1 MASIINNNNNNNKD
15 DESKGEDITNNHAEV
30 VVLDPTI
37 VQEMSEMNIVNDDPS
52 FIDILPSGGAGRNIV
67 YTILSMLD
75 MKSVRSLIY
84 SSFIQLFC
92 KNRNDD
98 TLYQLCKDIQH
109 QFKIQLANE
118 LKIKYEEEFPKTE
131 YGTPTPIVCA
141 CEKGRFED
149 VKLLI
154 TGYNDVNGSNG
165 NNNNMI
171 LKGYVN
177 QEGKNSDG
185 YDRTPLMA
193 AAEEEH
199 FQIVK
204 YLIEQGE
211 ADPNIADSNG
221 YNALHFAAENNK
233 ANIGLIQLLLP
244 HMTLDGINKKGG
256 GYTPLDWAYKY
267 NDSPMKQ
274 KIIDLIR
281 SKGGKANGHDENG
294 RVVGPGNGD
303 LNH

>member
-1 MASIINNNNNNNKD
+1 MASIINNNNTD
-15 DESKGEDITNNHAEV
+15 DESKGEDITNNHADV
-30 VVLDPTI
+30 LVLDPII

-118 LKIKYEEEFPKTE
+118 LKIKYEEEFPR
-131 YGTPTPIVCA
+131 GTPIVCA

-165 NNNNMI
+165 NNNNNMT
-171 LKGYVN
+171 LKEYVN
-177 QEGKNSDG
+177 QEGKNSG
-185 YDRTPLMA
+185 GGGWTPLMIA
-193 AAEEEH
+193 ARYEH

-211 ADPNIADSNG
+211 ADPNIANSYG
-221 YNALHFAAENNK
+221 VNALHVAAR
-233 ANIGLIQLLLP
+233 
-244 HMTLDGINKKGG
+244 
-256 GYTPLDWAYKY
+256 Y
-267 NDSPMKQ
+267 NTERLS
-274 KIIDLIR
+274 
-281 SKGGKANGHDENG
+281 
-294 RVVGPGNGD
+294 
-303 LNH
+303 